1 MITYQEAEEY
11 ILTIPKF
18 ACKHTLEDTRKLLER
33 VGGDNVKGKIIHIA
47 GTNGKGSVCAYLR
60 SILLKGGCSVG
71 MFISPHLET
80 MRERICLGN
89 EMISPDEFIRIFNRV
104 KDAVDEENHPSFFE
118 FLFLMAMVYF
128 SEKQPDYLILET
140 GLGGRLDATN
150 CLLHKDLCVITEI
163 GYDHMQYLGNTLEE
177 IAAEKAGIMKMGVP
191 VVFVDKRSES
201 TEVLEKYAKKVKS
214 PAVIIGKNNILNVNI
229 NNKTIDFSLYTS
241 YYKYVS
247 LSLETIALYQ
257 PENASLAV
265 AASELL
271 KDERISESTIREGLR
286 AARWPGRMEEIR
298 PGVYLDGAHNEDG
311 IEMLLATV
319 GRCKCEGK
327 RFLLFGAL
335 ADKRYE
341 EMIRKIAESALF
353 QEVAVTLVNEKRS
366 LSLEKEREVWRKYGE
381 EAGGGI
387 ALSFYEDA
395 RLAYQQLLDK
405 KKSKDVVYIAGS
417 LYLIGQMKSFLRRIQ
432 DD

>member
-1 MITYQEAEEY
+1 MTIQEAEEY
-11 ILTIPKF
+11 ILAIPKF
-18 ACKHTLEDTRKLLER
+18 AGKHTLKDTRKLLER
-33 VGGDNVKGKIIHIA
+33 IGGDDIKGKIIHIA

-60 SILLKGGCSVG
+60 SILLESGCSVG
-71 MFISPHLET
+71 MFTSPHLET

-89 EMISPDEFIRIFNRV
+89 EMISEEEFLRIFERV
-104 KDAVDEENHPSFFE
+104 RKGADEENHPSFFE

-163 GYDHMQYLGNTLEE
+163 GFDHMQYLGNTLEE
-177 IAAEKAGIMKMGVP
+177 IASEKAGIMRPQVP
-191 VVFVDKRSES
+191 VVFVDKRSKS
-201 TEVLEKYAKKVKS
+201 TEVLAEYAKKVES
-214 PAVIIGKNNILNVNI
+214 PAIIIGKNNILNVNI
-229 NNKTIDFSLYTS
+229 NHKTIDFSLYTG

-247 LSLETIALYQ
+247 LSLETSALYQ

-271 KDERISESTIREGLR
+271 KDGRISEDTIRNGLR
-286 AARWPGRMEEIR
+286 TARWPGRMEEIQ

-311 IEMLLATV
+311 IEMLLRTAES
-319 GRCKCEGK
+319 RECEGK
-327 RFLLFGAL
+327 RFLLFGVM

-341 EMIRKIAESALF
+341 EMIGQIAESALF
-353 QEVAVTLVNEKRS
+353 QEVAVTAVDEKRS
-366 LSLEKEREVWRKYGE
+366 LSLEKEKEVWMKYGE
-381 EAGGGI
+381 DAGAGI
-387 ALSFYEDA
+387 AVSFHENA
-395 RLAYQQLLDK
+395 GEAYGQLLAR

-432 DD
+432 ND